1 MRQTHIKQHV
11 ALQHLDLGAGRG
23 LSGRGLSRPELDM
36 SLLLGFG
43 SLQQLWS
50 LDYARFRHSTPLSV
64 FVVVPPPVA
73 VVVVAHSSVAS
84 VASLPAPASLM
95 LDRSSRRLS
104 GAPHAPAKPF
114 DQKLTSAL
122 CAVWW
127 KECAIDVSLHTHRYE
142 CIYHRYLLRH
152 RPICHHVR
160 WLVCDS
166 SLTLTAWR

>member
-1 MRQTHIKQHV
+1 MSWAYQVHAPCP
-11 ALQHLDLGAGRG
+11 ALPT
-23 LSGRGLSRPELDM
+23 RPLDM

-50 LDYARFRHSTPLSV
+50 LDCSVSPQYAAQRPRI
-64 FVVVPPPVA
+64 VPPPVA

-84 VASLPAPASLM
+84 AASLPEPASLM

>member
-1 MRQTHIKQHV
+1 MSSGHLGMKWSLFIWVWIV
-11 ALQHLDLGAGRG
+11 AATLEIG
-23 LSGRGLSRPELDM
+23 LSTVSPQYAAQCSCCRLALSYAAQCSGSRPAA
-36 SLLLGFG
+36 SRR
-43 SLQQLWS
+43 S
-50 LDYARFRHSTPLSV
+50 
-64 FVVVPPPVA
+64 
-73 VVVVAHSSVAS
+73 VVVAHSSVAS

>member
-1 MRQTHIKQHV
+1 MSSG
-11 ALQHLDLGAGRG
+11 HLGMKWSLFIWDLDRCSNFGVWI
-23 LSGRGLSRPELDM
+23 M
-36 SLLLGFG
+36 LGFATVRR
-43 SLQQLWS
+43 S
-50 LDYARFRHSTPLSV
+50 AFCI
-64 FVVVPPPVA
+64 VPPPVA